1 MDCRCRG
8 VFANIC
14 FGLRRG
20 SAQGSWRPSGLVES
34 AQRRERERTN
44 LFTPASRRPSSSIP
58 AGPAIPLA
66 TQWEFVSLARLSEP
80 SPCSSKV
87 SLEVAAL
94 GLAAEDGDLLSMGPS
109 GRNGVRNVLFSGR
122 LLLARPLV
130 GESADPW
137 RPLDERTPQVK
148 SRLHLRLKRAVDHIA
163 ENRVDLRPFKN
174 EDNFS
179 RRQVGSMAVEATLA
193 DVEGR
198 PLGEQFRRFWL
209 ATVPQAGNERDT
221 FHDRLSKVTVVLSSV
236 VGPSS
241 VVGRWTGTRSTGREE
256 RSRVSR
262 TTGARPPDSSC
273 DHPSAMMAQSHSS
286 ATWAMSSP
294 LRPTRVSNLI
304 FPIPHGQ

>member
-1 MDCRCRG
+1 MTSSPVQGRSICPVAGRG
-8 VFANIC
+8 RPCLLLISARVGQGQPHVRGDPFVVC
-14 FGLRRG
+14 QPVGFGRAVGLSNGLPLQRRIRKYMLR
-20 SAQGSWRPSGLVES
+20 SAPGVGASGWRPSGLVDS

-66 TQWEFVSLARLSEP
+66 TRWEFVSLARLSEP

-163 ENRVDLRPFKN
+163 ENRVDLRPSKTKTTSA
-174 EDNFS
+174 ED
-179 RRQVGSMAVEATLA
+179 R
-193 DVEGR
+193 
-198 PLGEQFRRFWL
+198 
-209 ATVPQAGNERDT
+209 
-221 FHDRLSKVTVVLSSV
+221 
-236 VGPSS
+236 
-241 VVGRWTGTRSTGREE
+241 
-256 RSRVSR
+256 
-262 TTGARPPDSSC
+262 
-273 DHPSAMMAQSHSS
+273 
-286 ATWAMSSP
+286 
-294 LRPTRVSNLI
+294 
-304 FPIPHGQ
+304 